1 MLHSHLNH
9 TQNNAKFI
17 PDLSTPDAE
26 VLAVG
31 TLSSNYGDRCMP
43 SIRLL
48 VLAPTTLFALGCVP
62 QSQYDSLLMANNTLE
77 EIIW

>member
-1 MLHSHLNH
+1 
-9 TQNNAKFI
+9 
-17 PDLSTPDAE
+17 
-26 VLAVG
+26 
-31 TLSSNYGDRCMP
+31 MP

-77 EIIW
+77 ENQAVVEAERDEALARIDDAEARVIGSRSSLRLAPERVWWHQ